1 MLLNIKAVAITGAAI
16 GGSLFLLV
24 GLANLVFPSYGS
36 TLMDLGASI
45 YPGYQGP
52 NGIMSVVV
60 VTLYA
65 SVDGLVGGA
74 IFSWL
79 YNAIARGGHASTPKM

>member
-1 MLLNIKAVAITGAAI
+1 MLLNIKAAAITCAAI
-16 GGSLFLLV
+16 VGSLFLLV

-36 TLMDLGASI
+36 TLLDLGASI

-52 NGIMSVVV
+52 NGVMSVVV

-74 IFSWL
+74 VFTWL
-79 YNAIARGGHASTPKM
+79 YNAVARGGHASTPKM

>member
-1 MLLNIKAVAITGAAI
+1 MLLSIKAAAITCAVIA
-16 GGSLFLLV
+16 GGLFFLI

-36 TLMDLGASI
+36 TLLDTGASI
-45 YPGYQGP
+45 YPGYKGP
-52 NGIMSVVV
+52 NGVMSVVV

-74 IFSWL
+74 IAAWL
-79 YNAIARGGHASTPKM
+79 YNLVARGGHASTPKM

>member
-1 MLLNIKAVAITGAAI
+1 MLLSIKAAAITCAVIA
-16 GGSLFLLV
+16 GGLFFLV

-36 TLMDLGASI
+36 TLLDTGASI
-45 YPGYQGP
+45 YPGYKGP
-52 NGIMSVVV
+52 NGVMSVVV

-74 IFSWL
+74 IAAWL
-79 YNAIARGGHASTPKM
+79 YNAVARGGHASTPKM